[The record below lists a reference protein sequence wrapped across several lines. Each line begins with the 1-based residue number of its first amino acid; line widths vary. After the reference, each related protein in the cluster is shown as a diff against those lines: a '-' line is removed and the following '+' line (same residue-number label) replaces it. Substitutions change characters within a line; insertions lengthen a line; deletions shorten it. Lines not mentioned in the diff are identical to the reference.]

1 MHALQI
7 RAFGESGGS
16 LSIWC
21 CRIPVTKS
29 KEKKTMSANRIL
41 FRLMVAAALL
51 AVGMVM
57 LTAPTVAQGKKRH
70 KFFLGDSPKQEDSEV
85 ITQFIIGDADSEGL
99 FNLMNDV
106 WKVGFSTQTHF
117 HKTHYEI
124 FYLKSGEAEWTV
136 DGETHKMKAGDA
148 VYIPANAPHS
158 ARTLGNKPADF
169 LMFYFPGSYEAHR
182 EREAEYTEKQRDDP
196 KIQEMLRRL
205 NDFNLVV
212 KK

>member
-1 MHALQI
+1 VLPDSSHKI
-7 RAFGESGGS
+7 KGE
-16 LSIWC
+16 
-21 CRIPVTKS
+21 
-29 KEKKTMSANRIL
+29 KTMSADRIL

-117 HKTHYEI
+117 HKTHY
-124 FYLKSGEAEWTV
+124 
-136 DGETHKMKAGDA
+136 
-148 VYIPANAPHS
+148 
-158 ARTLGNKPADF
+158 
-169 LMFYFPGSYEAHR
+169 
-182 EREAEYTEKQRDDP
+182 
-196 KIQEMLRRL
+196 
-205 NDFNLVV
+205 
-212 KK
+212 